1 MQFKGQKQHAILML
15 GGLLLI
21 AAVALIFL
29 NQPASA
35 KTSERA
41 FLGVYLGN
49 LDDDLRE
56 SLNYKG
62 SGGAFIDDVVDDGP
76 AEEAGIEEGDIVIK
90 FNGMNVEDESQL
102 RQLIHKAKPGD
113 EVSVTVFREG
123 KELEFTVKLGEGD
136 DEFLLSWYDK
146 GKHPKRPMR
155 VMYKTRC
162 SCADRAWLGVEMQ
175 KLTEQLGEYFKVKG
189 GEGVLISSVI
199 EDSPAEK
206 AGLKAGDVIVKIDD
220 EEIEDGSDLIEYLG
234 DKEEGDEVTV
244 NVVRKGK
251 TKEIKV
257 TLGECPKERCHHC
270 YGKDYGR
277 HFDKFKV
284 LKDLEICI
292 PDIDREELLKD
303 FEDIHIDL
311 DEPIEELREQMEE
324 LRKEL
329 DELKEKVK

>member
-1 MQFKGQKQHAILML
+1 MQ
-15 GGLLLI
+15 
-21 AAVALIFL
+21 
-29 NQPASA
+29 
-35 KTSERA
+35 
-41 FLGVYLGN
+41 
-49 LDDDLRE
+49 
-56 SLNYKG
+56 
-62 SGGAFIDDVVDDGP
+62 
-76 AEEAGIEEGDIVIK
+76 
-90 FNGMNVEDESQL
+90 
-102 RQLIHKAKPGD
+102 PGD
-113 EVSVTVFREG
+113 EVSLTVFRDG
-123 KELEFTVKLGEGD
+123 KEQEFSVKMGESKD
-136 DEFLLSWYDK
+136 KPLMSWYDK
-146 GKHPKRPMR
+146 GKHPKLRKR
-155 VMYKTRC
+155 IICRTCCDC
-162 SCADRAWLGVEMQ
+162 SDRAWLGVEMQ

-189 GEGVLISSVI
+189 GEGVLVSSVI

-220 EEIEDGSDLIEYLG
+220 EEIEGGSDLIEYLG
-234 DKEEGDEVTV
+234 DKEEGDEVTI

-257 TLGECPKERCHHC
+257 TLGECPKERCRQC
-270 YGKDYGR
+270 YGKGYGR

-284 LKDLEICI
+284 LKDLEIYI